1 MKEKDNV
8 MIDLGLKGDT
18 ILKLEGKSTEKIEFS
33 SIKIMTT
40 SFSHNV

>member
-1 MKEKDNV
+1 MTSLD
-8 MIDLGLKGDT
+8 LKGDT
-18 ILKLEGKSTEKIEFS
+18 EIKLNKKNEEKITFS